1 MKKTFN
7 YPFGANFCDKKDF
20 IISLLKRKIDNFKEY
35 DAKRK
40 KHYAGLEQKIGELES
55 YIDELENGLGIDSLN
70 NKIQSLENKIE
81 KQNLIIKELQAKVNI
96 SLFDDTKSFK
106 ELESIADNLKTFSS
120 MKLTIKGLRKQ
131 LKDNKSTISDLI
143 YKLTQVKLKIRQLI
157 GTGE

>member
-7 YPFGANFCDKKDF
+7 YPSGANFCDKKDF

-40 KHYAGLEQKIGELES
+40 EHYAGLEQKIGELES

-70 NKIQSLENKIE
+70 NKIRSLEDKIE
-81 KQNLIIKELQAKVNI
+81 KQNLKIRELKAKVNI
-96 SLFDDTKSFK
+96 SLFDDTKSFR
-106 ELESIADNLKTFSS
+106 ELESIANNLKDLNS

-131 LKDNKSTISDLI
+131 LKDNRSTIADLV
-143 YKLTQVKLKIRQLI
+143 YKLTQAKLKLEAMRD
-157 GTGE
+157 

>member
-7 YPFGANFCDKKDF
+7 YPSGANFCDKKDY

-40 KHYAGLEQKIGELES
+40 KHYSGLEQKIGELES

-96 SLFDDTKSFK
+96 SLFDGTKSFK

-120 MKLTIKGLRKQ
+120 MKLTIKSLRKQ
-131 LKDNKSTISDLI
+131 LRDNKSTISDLV
-143 YKLTQVKLKIRQLI
+143 YKLTQARLKLRQL
-157 GTGE
+157 TGG

>member
-7 YPFGANFCDKKDF
+7 YPSGANFCDKKDY

-35 DAKRK
+35 DAERK
-40 KHYAGLEQKIGELES
+40 KHYSGLEQKIGELES

-96 SLFDDTKSFK
+96 SLFDGTKSFK

-120 MKLTIKGLRKQ
+120 MKLTIKSLRKQ
-131 LKDNKSTISDLI
+131 LKDNKSTISDLV
-143 YKLTQVKLKIRQLI
+143 YKLTQARLKLRQL
-157 GTGE
+157 TGG